1 MDEECPKHW
10 MRLDTYFSFIYD
22 LVRSNSVFLR
32 ILLHNKIVFRLIVL
46 MSKYNPN
53 SMVYMNVCPP
63 LEKLVMTICFIVRC
77 FPCLVD
83 IYDNENCYKATITAG
98 EYIYSPPEWFVA
110 SVIAESSSSASI
122 ILSGRFFQERSGKTT
137 LRKVFEVMAKECM
150 DDIAKSSNSDNNSS
164 VVKVSEQVCA
174 LLFRASRT
182 C

>member
-83 IYDNENCYKATITAG
+83 IYDNENIPYEEGIDK
-98 EYIYSPPEWFVA
+98 
-110 SVIAESSSSASI
+110 
-122 ILSGRFFQERSGKTT
+122 
-137 LRKVFEVMAKECM
+137 
-150 DDIAKSSNSDNNSS
+150 
-164 VVKVSEQVCA
+164 
-174 LLFRASRT
+174 
-182 C
+182 